1 MESGVF
7 FCWFEIL
14 TFVRMTVM
22 KAGMTVKSVGDPD
35 LRQDDG
41 VKCRNDGDESWNDVI
56 LGG

>member
-1 MESGVF
+1 MDSLLRRMESGVF

-35 LRQDDG
+35 LRQDDVMNAG
-41 VKCRNDGDESWNDVI
+41 MT
-56 LGG
+56 L